1 MDYEDASL
9 GAMSH
14 EELLV
19 AAKHLRDRIRDGYNF
34 LITDYQNR
42 VKSAKTGRY
51 VSFSAFVETGNF
63 REMFLEYIKEKL
75 RL

>member
-9 GAMSH
+9 EAMSR

-19 AAKHLRDRIRDGYNF
+19 AAKHLRDRIRDGYSF
-34 LITDYQNR
+34 LITDCQNR
-42 VKSAKTGRY
+42 VKSAKTGQY

-63 REMFLEYIKEKL
+63 RERFLEYIKEK
-75 RL
+75 

>member
-1 MDYEDASL
+1 MDYEDTSL
-9 GAMSH
+9 DAMSR

-42 VKSAKTGRY
+42 VKSAKTGQY
-51 VSFSAFVETGNF
+51 VSFSTFVETGNF
-63 REMFLEYIKEKL
+63 RERFLDYIKEKL
-75 RL
+75 QL